1 MRRINATN
9 CEAIKEVTP
18 GSGTCTRPL
27 FVKKSQI
34 LGCQCLR
41 EILLT
46 NFKNVICYFTIWIGM
61 NYEKL
66 KFNRSN
72 FKGIENARDDKISV
86 VVLNRLGNSV
96 SSHCRGWTKV
106 KILKMVFVA

>member
-1 MRRINATN
+1 
-9 CEAIKEVTP
+9 
-18 GSGTCTRPL
+18 
-27 FVKKSQI
+27 
-34 LGCQCLR
+34 
-41 EILLT
+41 
-46 NFKNVICYFTIWIGM
+46 M